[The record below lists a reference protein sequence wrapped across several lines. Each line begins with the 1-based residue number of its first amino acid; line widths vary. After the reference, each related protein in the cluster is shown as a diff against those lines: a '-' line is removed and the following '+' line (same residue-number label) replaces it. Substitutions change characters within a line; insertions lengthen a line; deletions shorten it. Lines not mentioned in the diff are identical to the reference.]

1 MPIGSQEKQ
10 CSCQWCKR
18 TYSVPAS
25 IIPLKWAY
33 PDHHPF
39 CSNKCK
45 NEAGGGN
52 VSNTQGTSNAEQSEK
67 KSGGLLGGLMGGGD
81 AAGKIAQAQMM
92 TSLFASVDEENR
104 QVREV
109 VDQINKMTFSTD
121 LAELSN
127 QLEELAVTGASSDKF
142 PQSGKTLKKACYEK
156 MEFGIMK
163 MKQMGATAEAEFF
176 TKKRKSIKPGWF

>member
-1 MPIGSQEKQ
+1 
-10 CSCQWCKR
+10 
-18 TYSVPAS
+18 
-25 IIPLKWAY
+25 
-33 PDHHPF
+33 
-39 CSNKCK
+39 
-45 NEAGGGN
+45 
-52 VSNTQGTSNAEQSEK
+52 
-67 KSGGLLGGLMGGGD
+67 
-81 AAGKIAQAQMM
+81 
-92 TSLFASVDEENR
+92 
-104 QVREV
+104 
-109 VDQINKMTFSTD
+109 MTFSTD